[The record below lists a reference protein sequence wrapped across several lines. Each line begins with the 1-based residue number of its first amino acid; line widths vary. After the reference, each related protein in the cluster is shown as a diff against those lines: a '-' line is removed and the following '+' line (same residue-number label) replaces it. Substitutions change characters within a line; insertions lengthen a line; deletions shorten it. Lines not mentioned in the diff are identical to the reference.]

1 MSDELENDWK
11 TEGNWGHVLRVRESR
26 VASQT
31 RIDEWGGGW
40 HTDSAKRI
48 MVEEL
53 IQSLRGTRA

>member
-53 IQSLRGTRA
+53 CL